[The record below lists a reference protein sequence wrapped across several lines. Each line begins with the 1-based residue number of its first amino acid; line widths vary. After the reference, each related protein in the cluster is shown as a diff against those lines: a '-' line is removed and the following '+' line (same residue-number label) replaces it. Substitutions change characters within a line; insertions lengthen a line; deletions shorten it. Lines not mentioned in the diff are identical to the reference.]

1 MDVPVPAP
9 SQCVLG
15 VTIVLPEPWATR
27 VRSVRTAVG
36 DPHGNAIPPHITLLP
51 PTAVDKDDLA
61 AVTAHVSRVAA
72 RTAPFNLR
80 AAGVG
85 TFRPVSPVVF
95 LGVAEGAGA
104 IDALQ
109 QALRADDG
117 PLRRTLRFPFHPH
130 VTLAHEVDD
139 DALDRAARSGS
150 DIAAAFVVDR
160 IHLQR
165 LASDGSW
172 VSLATPALGVT
183 ETLLREPHPLA

>member
-1 MDVPVPAP
+1 MDVPAPAP
-9 SQCVLG
+9 TQCVLG

-27 VRSVRTAVG
+27 VRGVRTAVG
-36 DPHGNAIPPHITLLP
+36 DPHGNAIPPHVTLLP
-51 PTAVDKDDLA
+51 PTAVEKSDLES
-61 AVTAHVSRVAA
+61 VTAHVTRVAA
-72 RTAPFNLR
+72 RTAPFTLR

-95 LGVAEGAGA
+95 LDVAEGGSA

-117 PLRRTLRFPFHPH
+117 PLHRTLRFPFHPH

-139 DALDRAARSGS
+139 AALDLAASAGR

-165 LASDGSW
+165 LAPDGSW
-172 VSLATPALGVT
+172 TSLATPALGVPT
-183 ETLLREPHPLA
+183 PVARAMHPLA

>member
-1 MDVPVPAP
+1 MDVPAPSP

-27 VRSVRTAVG
+27 VRGVRMAVG
-36 DPHGNAIPPHITLLP
+36 DPHGNSVPPHITLLP
-51 PTAVDKDDLA
+51 PTAVEKADLE
-61 AVTAHVSRVAA
+61 AVTAHVARVASHA
-72 RTAPFNLR
+72 TPFTLCV
-80 AAGVG
+80 AGVG

-95 LGVAEGAGA
+95 LDVAAGGSA

-109 QALRADDG
+109 QALRADHG

-139 DALDRAARSGS
+139 AALDLAEHAGSG
-150 DIAAAFVVDR
+150 IAADFVVDR

-165 LASDGSW
+165 LAPDGSW
-172 VSLATPALGVT
+172 ESLMTPVLGEANT
-183 ETLLREPHPLA
+183 HARRAQPLA